1 MRNLVTVSPTDH
13 ITKTKST
20 YPVGGEN
27 HIGVAE
33 QTNTEQIAK
42 GVVLL
47 VEGKDGGR
55 RQA

>member
-1 MRNLVTVSPTDH
+1 MRNLDTVSPTGH
-13 ITKTKST
+13 IKKTEST

-47 VEGKDGGR
+47 VEGKDGRR